1 MKSIPI
7 LALAT
12 IMPALIWVTAADES
26 KSKDAATTVSTD
38 DPFAQAE
45 EETKFVT
52 EAPREPLGV
61 GLLFEWIELDHRS
74 ANKLIR
80 KHANK
85 ISTNELREV
94 LEKLL
99 DEEKASLAETAYF
112 VAKDLKRAKVE
123 SVDEHI
129 YPTEY
134 DPPEIPE
141 KIHKDFPLDQI
152 PIAPANPTAFDV
164 RNVGTTVEAE
174 AHIQP
179 GGQIIALN
187 LAPEIVKHVGDRT
200 IGDPKTLHAA
210 LAHIYQPDFYVMKIA
225 TNVHLSDGDHSLIGL
240 FTPPGKSDKRV
251 MLMVR
256 ANILY

>member
-1 MKSIPI
+1 MKSFLPY
-7 LALAT
+7 LAIA
-12 IMPALIWVTAADES
+12 ALSASNLTAAPGD
-26 KSKDAATTVSTD
+26 KSKATGSSSKEDSQKPT
-38 DPFAQAE
+38 
-45 EETKFVT
+45 
-52 EAPREPLGV
+52 V

-134 DPPEIPE
+134 DPPG
-141 KIHKDFPLDQI
+141 DL
-152 PIAPANPTAFDV
+152 AAF
-164 RNVGTTVEAE
+164 
-174 AHIQP
+174 
-179 GGQIIALN
+179 
-187 LAPEIVKHVGDRT
+187 
-200 IGDPKTLHAA
+200 AA
-210 LAHIYQPDFYVMKIA
+210 A
-225 TNVHLSDGDHSLIGL
+225 T
-240 FTPPGKSDKRV
+240 GKGK
-251 MLMVR
+251 
-256 ANILY
+256 NNKQ